1 MSHLQFTSL
10 HWLIVGSDECRDG
23 LDKMQPWQGQS
34 RRASLCS
41 WLPGQGEFLPVPW
54 LSCKSSL
61 CRFVVCLR
69 CEVKHVSLN
78 LTERLRKARF
88 YSAFAACQAM
98 VTCWCDSSHLID
110 TFYWCSI
117 FAQYFQR
124 LLGLVIC
131 FSLFFFFFFGV
142 TGVIFLSV
150 SLSVGR
156 IISFS
161 MESHRATLKAEED
174 IKLKC
179 SKW

>member
-124 LLGLVIC
+124 LLRLVIC
-131 FSLFFFFFFGV
+131 FSLFFFFGV

>member
-10 HWLIVGSDECRDG
+10 HWLIVGSDERRDG

-124 LLGLVIC
+124 LLRLVIC
-131 FSLFFFFFFGV
+131 FSLSFFFFFFLSPCKYSQAFTWNSFTTKQTGPLKLPPGMNTTV
-142 TGVIFLSV
+142 TVQN
-150 SLSVGR
+150 
-156 IISFS
+156 
-161 MESHRATLKAEED
+161 H
-174 IKLKC
+174 
-179 SKW
+179 